1 MSFQMNRKQWVLSI
15 AYGQGM
21 IAVLTILNVFYP
33 EYLSYW
39 FVIFIGAMFVYM
51 YFMMRTQL
59 KHITSKEAKE
69 IKTGRLLYKG
79 KAEDIREL
87 QVKDH
92 LLVQE
97 LKPMMKYTFLSFL
110 ILIATFAWYPMYFN
124 YAKTISESTVDLT
137 TKIAVYLI
145 GYEFPY
151 ALVMSTNLLSRKG
164 MKEVV
169 QVLNGYEIYDKG
181 LLGMGLTIKFPVENM
196 PYKVV
201 ADRSRKFVQFEQRR
215 GKSVVK
221 YRLYTKS
228 VDRVG
233 DILKRYGKIKEIE
246 EVGQTRK

>member
-1 MSFQMNRKQWVLSI
+1 MSFQMSRKQWTLSI
-15 AYGQGM
+15 LYGQGM

-33 EYLSYW
+33 QYLSYW

-69 IKTGRLLYKG
+69 IKAGRLLYRG
-79 KAEDIREL
+79 KAEDIRDL
-87 QVKDH
+87 QVKDR

-110 ILIATFAWYPMYFN
+110 ILIATFAWYPLYFN
-124 YAKTISESTVDLT
+124 YARNISQSTADLLI
-137 TKIAVYLI
+137 KVGVYLL

-151 ALVMSTNLLSRKG
+151 ALVMTTNLISRRG
-164 MKEVV
+164 MKEMV
-169 QVLNGYEIYDKG
+169 QVLNSYEIYDKG
-181 LLGMGLTIKFPVENM
+181 LLGMGLTIKFPAESL
-196 PYKVV
+196 PYRVV
-201 ADRSRKFVQFEQRR
+201 ADKSRKFVQFEHRR
-215 GKSVVK
+215 GGSVVK

-228 VDRVG
+228 VDRVV

-246 EVGQTRK
+246 EEGTVKR